1 MGPNDEIVSRV
12 GYRLGPSLWR
22 YVARHLALPTA
33 VALLGL
39 GLAFLTRSLLE
50 WSDLLLNRGLG
61 AGAVG
66 VLALHQLVPVLAQ
79 VLPFAMLIGILAGL
93 GHLRSTGELLA
104 LEACGVSPRRLVGP
118 VTGFAGALTVLA
130 LVLSLWLAPAS
141 RAQRVRA
148 LQDMLA
154 SHPGATL
161 TAGVVHE
168 FGEHRLTA
176 REVSSRGDELRG
188 VVLWSPEV
196 GETLFAERASVAP
209 ARAGRSDR
217 AGAGAAGIELVLH
230 GATALLGPAQGGG
243 QIEVGTFRAV
253 LSPDDAG
260 LADPEEQLSSATP
273 AELRRLAAGGAG
285 DATAGGEDG
294 SATAGAGEDAA
305 TARLAR
311 AELHRRL
318 ALPLAGV
325 ILGLSAVPLA
335 LLGGRS
341 SRAAGAVIG
350 LLLTVA
356 YYGLTQVGSA
366 LLRDPRVPVEAAVWL
381 PDLAFGAL
389 AAALLSRRRSAGAA
403 GGRTARPA
411 EARRVPALRFVLAG
425 RFILP
430 RYVAAAFLQATG
442 LCFTALLVGYLLVDV
457 LERMEWFAR
466 HGAGPL
472 DALRFYGARTPLLM
486 SRVGPLALLAAASL
500 AISQLERRGEL
511 VAMQACGM
519 SRVRALLPISA
530 VAALAVPVYFFVTDT
545 VVPRTNALADHLKE
559 TEIKGGASAEPAS
572 RFIWYRVGGNLLQA
586 NRMNRSH
593 AHASDVTIYEL
604 DERGFPRSRIDAEQA
619 RDLGGGNWELV
630 APRRVEISGAGVRA
644 AEAATHVHL
653 GGALSELDTMHL
665 GVRGLRDEVRR
676 ARADGYD
683 ATALEIE
690 LQARLAAPFA
700 CILLPLV
707 AILSA
712 LGGRPRGGAARS
724 LMAATVL
731 GVGFMLLDDVSLS
744 LGYGARLTPAVAAW
758 APTGVLALLCLG
770 VAWRAPR

>member
-1 MGPNDEIVSRV
+1 VGLNDEIVSRV
-12 GYRLGPSLWR
+12 GYRLGPSLGR
-22 YVARHLALPTA
+22 YVARHLALPTV

-39 GLAFLTRSLLE
+39 GVAFLTRSLLA

-61 AGAVG
+61 ASAVG
-66 VLALHQLVPVLAQ
+66 VLAVHQLVPVFAQ

-104 LEACGVSPRRLVGP
+104 VEVCGVSPRRLVGP
-118 VTGFAGALTVLA
+118 VTAFAGAVTIVALLLA
-130 LVLSLWLAPAS
+130 LWLAPAS
-141 RAQRVRA
+141 RAKSARA
-148 LQDMLA
+148 VQAMLA
-154 SHPGATL
+154 AQPGATL

-209 ARAGRSDR
+209 VPAGQGDEQ
-217 AGAGAAGIELVLH
+217 GAGGIALVMH
-230 GATALLGPAQGGG
+230 GATALLGPSEGGG

-253 LSPDDAG
+253 LSPGDAG
-260 LADPEEQLSSATP
+260 LGDAEDQLAAAPP
-273 AELRRLAAGGAG
+273 AALRRLSGG
-285 DATAGGEDG
+285 DG
-294 SATAGAGEDAA
+294 AN
-305 TARLAR
+305 ARLAR

-318 ALPLAGV
+318 ALPLAGL

-341 SRAAGAVIG
+341 SRASGAVLG

-356 YYGLTQVGSA
+356 YYGLTQLGSA

-381 PDLAFGAL
+381 PDLVFGAL
-389 AAALLSRRRSAGAA
+389 AVALLSGKRSAGVPA
-403 GGRTARPA
+403 GPGTPQ
-411 EARRVPALRFVLAG
+411 ARRRRAPAVRWIPAG

-430 RYVAAAFLQATG
+430 RYVAVAFLEAAG
-442 LCFTALLVGYLLVDV
+442 LCFAALLVGYLLVDV

-472 DALRFYGARTPLLM
+472 EALRFYAARTPLLM

-500 AISQLERRGEL
+500 TISQLERRGEL
-511 VAMQACGM
+511 VAMQACGL

-530 VAALAVPVYFFVTDT
+530 VAALAVPVYFVVTDS
-545 VVPRTNALADHLKE
+545 VVPRTNALADQLKE

-586 NRMNRSH
+586 SRMNRGHSV
-593 AHASDVTIYEL
+593 ASDVTIYEL

-619 RDLGGGNWELV
+619 RDLGGGNWELLS
-630 APRRVEISGAGVRA
+630 PRRVEISGSGVHA
-644 AEAATHVHL
+644 SQAATRVHL
-653 GGALSELDTMHL
+653 GGALTELDSMHL
-665 GVRGLRDEVRR
+665 GVRALNDEIRR

-683 ATALEIE
+683 ATALEVE

-700 CILLPLV
+700 CLLLPLA

-712 LGGRPRGGAARS
+712 LSRRSGGSAARS
-724 LMAATVL
+724 LMLATVL
-731 GVGFMLLDDVSLS
+731 AVGFTLLDDVSLS
-744 LGYGARLTPAVAAW
+744 LGYGARLPPVAAAW
-758 APTGVLALLCLG
+758 APTSLLALLCLG